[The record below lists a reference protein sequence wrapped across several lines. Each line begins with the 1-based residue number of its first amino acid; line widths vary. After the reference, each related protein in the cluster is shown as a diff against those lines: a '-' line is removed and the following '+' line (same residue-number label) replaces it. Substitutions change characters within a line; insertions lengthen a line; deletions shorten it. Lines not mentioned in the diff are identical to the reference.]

1 MKQVPL
7 NLGRWK
13 ATIPTKFA
21 LVDDADFELVS
32 AYKWHASKDGTYWY
46 AKTNRKTARGWRPTS
61 MHRMILG
68 FPRALIDHRNLNGL
82 DNRRHNLRLATKAQN
97 AANSPGHRDRKSKH
111 KGVCFEKFTGRWLAQ
126 LRVNGKWVFRAR
138 FDTEDQ
144 AGLAYKAAVE
154 QHCGEFG
161 RAQ

>member
-1 MKQVPL
+1 VKRVPL

-21 LVDDADFELVS
+21 LVDDDDFAFVS
-32 AYKWHASKDGTYWY
+32 RYKWHASKDGRYWY
-46 AKTNRKTARGWRPTS
+46 AKTNWFTERGKRPIS

-68 FPRALIDHRNLNGL
+68 FPRGLIDHRNLNGL
-82 DNRRHNLRLATKAQN
+82 DNRRRNLRLATKAQN

-126 LRVNGKWVFRAR
+126 LRVNGKRVLKAR
-138 FDTEDQ
+138 FDTE
-144 AGLAYKAAVE
+144 AEAAIAYTVAVV

-161 RAQ
+161 RIK